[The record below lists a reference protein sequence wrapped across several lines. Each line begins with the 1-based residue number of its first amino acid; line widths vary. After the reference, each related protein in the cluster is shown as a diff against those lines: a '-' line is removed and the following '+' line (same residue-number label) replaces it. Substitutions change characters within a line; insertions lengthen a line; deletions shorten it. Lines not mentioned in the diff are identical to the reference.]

1 MLNESKG
8 NAKKTWDVI
17 KELTNIKRRSDV
29 QPSKLTLNNYDT
41 VSKPQIIAKEFN
53 RFFVNIGKEIAAS
66 IQPNISNSAECSVG
80 GMKKITNSIFLLPS
94 CQQEVFNIIK
104 ELKNRKARKA
114 LDIEIK
120 FIKLANPIIS
130 FFLSELFNLCLSTG
144 TYPDLMKVAEVIP
157 IFKKGQKD
165 KMTNYRPITLLSQF
179 NEIFEKLLHS
189 RLYSLVKDNL
199 GLEKIILLLW
209 QYATFMT
216 NY

>member
-1 MLNESKG
+1 
-8 NAKKTWDVI
+8 
-17 KELTNIKRRSDV
+17 
-29 QPSKLTLNNYDT
+29 
-41 VSKPQIIAKEFN
+41 
-53 RFFVNIGKEIAAS
+53 
-66 IQPNISNSAECSVG
+66 
-80 GMKKITNSIFLLPS
+80 MKKITNSIFFLPS

-165 KMTNYRPITLLSQF
+165 KMTNYRPISLLSQF
-179 NEIFEKLLHS
+179 NEVFEKLLHS
-189 RLYSLVKDNL
+189 RIYSLVKDNL